1 MRLVV
6 ETGTDVAAL
15 GVGDPSLL
23 EELRTARGKEY
34 AVARDAA
41 VARGTLW
48 RTELE
53 GDGAYLFH
61 IFVDEEPPDQ
71 LAAFLR
77 DPLDVESFMIPS
89 GRLLVGGEEY
99 FVGARDLAATPQMG
113 QEIEVPR
120 GEYSLRAYRVEAP
133 DDYLDRLFAG
143 AATSDEQSAWR
154 TGTRARDYVV
164 LGSVGAVIASF
175 IAYFVGTP
183 VLLALLPLLIPAR
196 GWAWLR
202 KFEQKPAYAA
212 ALARFRAIERE
223 LPSIVLVLTTKITQA
238 SAS

>member
-1 MRLVV
+1 MRFVV

-23 EELRTARGKEY
+23 EDLRTARGRDY

-41 VARGTLW
+41 IARGSLW

-61 IFVDEEPPDQ
+61 IFVDEPPPEQ

-77 DPLDVESFMIPS
+77 DPLDVRSFMVTS
-89 GRLLVGGEEY
+89 GRLLVGGEEF
-99 FVGARDLAATPQMG
+99 FVGARDSAATPTMG
-113 QEIEVPR
+113 REIEIPM

-133 DDYLDRLFAG
+133 DDHVDRQFAR
-143 AATSDEQSAWR
+143 AATHDEQSAWR

-164 LGSVGAVIASF
+164 LGSVGAVIASLM
-175 IAYFVGTP
+175 AYFVGTP
-183 VLLALLPLLIPAR
+183 VFLAPLPLLAPAA

-202 KFEQKPAYAA
+202 TFERKPAYTS
-212 ALARFRAIERE
+212 ALARLRAIERE
-223 LPSIVLVLTTKITQA
+223 LPSIVLVLTSKGPQ
-238 SAS
+238 